1 MRTNIVLDSQL
12 IDRAMNLS
20 GHKTMRA
27 LINEAL
33 KEYIKRQEIKQLT
46 ENKGSNVWE
55 GDLNEMRSSNY
66 AETY

>member
-46 ENKGSNVWE
+46 EFKGSNVWE

>member
-20 GHKTMRA
+20 SLKTMRA
-27 LINEAL
+27 VINEAL
-33 KEYIKRQEIKQLT
+33 IEYIKKLEIKQLT
-46 ENKGSNVWE
+46 EFKDSNARE
-55 GDLNEMRSSNY
+55 GGLNEIRSSNY

>member
-1 MRTNIVLDSQL
+1 MRTNIVLDSKL
-12 IDRAMNLS
+12 IDRAMFLS

-33 KEYIKRQEIKQLT
+33 KECIKRQEIKQLT
-46 ENKGSNVWE
+46 EFKGSNLWE